1 MDWEKV
7 GQAFQGGANVLAGG
21 LMDKYQRKRD
31 LEDWEQKQ
39 RLASQIQTGER
50 EQEHAYQFGKQT
62 REFTLEGIKN
72 DLKTNP
78 ELIPYALKAEQGD
91 EEATR
96 ILSIYAGARYQMD
109 QKTPLTSDDLAL
121 LKDLPP
127 QTRHVIINR
136 HLTTLNEES
145 KRKAD
150 LEGTLARTERE
161 KASTAKAEQD
171 LRVAQTKPK
180 EDVQYKR
187 DSAGIKQ
194 LVTRFEYDLNKLT
207 PEIAKLQTAV
217 SNNPYAR
224 AGIASPELQATQDQL
239 TALEAKRDNI
249 QKGRYA
255 IFKYEA
261 ELQEGKPLSAASRA
275 ELNYVMNN
283 PALVGTGD
291 VFGGTEHFVLPGPA
305 GPAPRVPPPVAETGT
320 LPSMPKEESYPVGTR
335 RKNKRTGEIQ
345 VWDGTQWKPEK

>member
-7 GQAFQGGANVLAGG
+7 GQAFQGGANVLSGG
-21 LMDKYQRKRD
+21 LMDKYQRQKD
-31 LEDWEQKQ
+31 IEDWKHKTEYAQGIEDQQ
-39 RLASQIQTGER
+39 RKA
-50 EQEHAYQFGKQT
+50 QESRAW
-62 REFTLEGIKN
+62 LEKRYA
-72 DLKTNP
+72 DFP
-78 ELIPYALKAEQGD
+78 EMKDFHTAAEQGD
-91 EEATR
+91 PEAQKKLYTFAGAWDKLNRMEPLSEGELQEVFSLPPMTKGKLINLDLTNKFALIDRETKRKQGEAT
-96 ILSIYAGARYQMD
+96 
-109 QKTPLTSDDLAL
+109 
-121 LKDLPP
+121 
-127 QTRHVIINR
+127 
-136 HLTTLNEES
+136 
-145 KRKAD
+145 

-224 AGIASPELQATQDQL
+224 AGIASPELQAIQDQL
-239 TALEAKRDNI
+239 TALGAKRDNI

-261 ELQEGKPLSAASRA
+261 ELQEGKPLSEASRA

-283 PALVGTGD
+283 PARVGTGD

-305 GPAPRVPPPVAETGT
+305 GLAPPTPPPPVESGA
-320 LPSMPKEESYPVGTR
+320 LPPMPKEESYPVGTR